1 MDFQGSL
8 GKVSSSSVQHPR
20 QMVDLMHLS
29 KAYEQVRTIPFQLRK
44 VPRMNRKTSVF
55 EIIPLLSDLLVVLG
69 KVSLV
74 PSCPHAFVQ
83 LTETKEKHFAFISNS
98 TRYLS
103 WECVVCRCMYQFS
116 SHKV

>member
-74 PSCPHAFVQ
+74 PSCPHAFV
-83 LTETKEKHFAFISNS
+83 HSIIN
-98 TRYLS
+98 
-103 WECVVCRCMYQFS
+103 
-116 SHKV
+116 